1 METQESTAT
10 EVETQDMECPVCY
23 ECFGNTERT
32 LSCGHVFCHD
42 CLVKT
47 LVSVSRDGHITREN
61 IICPICRHLT
71 FISKQNTIVA
81 NTCKD
86 VESGQS
92 LEVPVSLLAG
102 TPSHPS
108 ENQDWPFTRTSPRPA
123 YTGLR
128 RALQYFR
135 WISTRLTQPQFKS
148 QNNVSQIFI
157 ISSQGRP
164 MADEDEISVVTTTVN
179 EPIQRRRQRRR
190 ICTTARCLLI
200 LLVLFT
206 VLTLIIASL
215 PWILLG

>member
-1 METQESTAT
+1 METQESTTT
-10 EVETQDMECPVCY
+10 EVVPQDTECPVCY

-47 LVSVSRDGHITREN
+47 LVSVSRDGQVTRQN

-71 FISKQNTIVA
+71 FISKQNTFVA
-81 NTCKD
+81 NPCKD
-86 VESGQS
+86 AESGQS

-102 TPSHPS
+102 TQSHPS
-108 ENQDWPFTRTSPRPA
+108 ESQDWASTRNSPPA
-123 YTGLR
+123 YTGLSR
-128 RALQYFR
+128 VLQYFR

-148 QNNVSQIFI
+148 RNNASQIFI

-164 MADEDEISVVTTTVN
+164 MVDEDEISVVTTAVN
-179 EPIQRRRQRRR
+179 EPAQRRRQRRR
-190 ICTTARCLLI
+190 TCTTVQCLLI
-200 LLVLFT
+200 LLTLFT
-206 VLTLIIASL
+206 VLTLIVASL

>member
-10 EVETQDMECPVCY
+10 EVESQDTECPVCY
-23 ECFGNTERT
+23 ECFGNKERT

-47 LVSVSRDGHITREN
+47 LVSVSRDGQITREN

-71 FISKQNTIVA
+71 FISKQNNCVT
-81 NTCKD
+81 NTSKD

-92 LEVPVSLLAG
+92 LEVPASLLAG

-108 ENQDWPFTRTSPRPA
+108 ESQNWASTRTSPPA
-123 YTGLR
+123 YTGLS
-128 RALQYFR
+128 RALKYFR
-135 WISTRLTQPQFKS
+135 WISTRLAQPRFNS
-148 QNNVSQIFI
+148 RDNISQIFI

-164 MADEDEISVVTTTVN
+164 MVDEDAISVVTTTVN
-179 EPIQRRRQRRR
+179 EPVQRPQQRRK
-190 ICTTARCLLI
+190 ICTTARCLLV

-206 VLTLIIASL
+206 VLTLMVSSL